1 MGFDKLPRYFAVNDL
16 PVKFVETPD
25 GGMDVLAW
33 DWQANDFVRHLEY
46 IDAVMRPA
54 SDVQE
59 LSESE
64 FDTLTEETRERARA
78 RR

>member
-1 MGFDKLPRYFAVNDL
+1 MAFDKLPRYFAVNDL
-16 PVKFVETPD
+16 PVKFVETDD

-33 DWQANDFVRHLEY
+33 DWQARDFVRHLEY
-46 IDAVMRPA
+46 LDAVMRPA

-64 FDTLTEETRERARA
+64 FNALVARTRAHTPDAR
-78 RR
+78 

>member
-33 DWQANDFVRHLEY
+33 DWKANDFVRHLEY
-46 IDAVMRPA
+46 LDAVMKPA

-59 LSESE
+59 LTESE
-64 FDTLTEETRERARA
+64 FNALADTTRARSA